1 MPTSYTSFIE
11 NGKVKSAKQFLHLC
25 LRAFGVCTDMRDS
38 SLEVKDDYT
47 KDILNGS
54 QQDIDYHKEL
64 LERAEQR
71 LSEIKSL
78 SEEELRVRYIKETKK
93 RIKDLQKC
101 QTHEFSK
108 YGDYLRIRES
118 IRDWD
123 CDPEFQK
130 VKDFALDQ
138 IDISIPDDS
147 YYEEKLAEIGAPTNE
162 GFQERKEQY
171 LQKLIDE
178 AQWDV
183 NYHREEMENAVRR
196 RDEKIRY
203 YNGFKKELNKLK

>member
-1 MPTSYTSFIE
+1 MPTGYTSFIE

-203 YNGFKKELNKLK
+203 NNGFKKELNKLK

>member
-1 MPTSYTSFIE
+1 MPTGYTSFIE

-38 SLEVKDDYT
+38 SLEVKNDYT

-78 SEEELRVRYIKETKK
+78 SEEELRERYIKETKE
-93 RIKDLQKC
+93 RIKNLQKC

-118 IRDWD
+118 IKDWD

-130 VKDFALDQ
+130 VKDFALHQ

-147 YYEEKLAEIGAPTNE
+147 YYEERLAEIGAPTNE

-183 NYHREEMENAVRR
+183 NYHREEMENAIRR

>member
-1 MPTSYTSFIE
+1 MPTGYTSFIE

-78 SEEELRVRYIKETKK
+78 SEEELRVRDIKETKK

>member
-1 MPTSYTSFIE
+1 MPTGYTSFIE